1 MLKRNTSTRV
11 LTNYEKTRILSERS
25 SQISDGAQPLI
36 TNVDRFTSAYD
47 IAVEELKQK
56 RIPFIICRPIGNRK
70 EYFKVSIEEIEKCI
84 EENFEGEFE
93 LIKNYEAKEFR
104 ETQAILNTQSEKE
117 KLKNEFPEKLF

>member
-1 MLKRNTSTRV
+1 MDDNYDYEEVIELRKDYENNLDFLKNYAKMLKRNTSTRV

-36 TNVDRFTSAYD
+36 TNVDRFTGAYD

-70 EYFKVSIEEIEKCI
+70 EYFKLSD
-84 EENFEGEFE
+84 
-93 LIKNYEAKEFR
+93 LSY
-104 ETQAILNTQSEKE
+104 
-117 KLKNEFPEKLF
+117 